1 MTQLLNTQGQ
11 TTVAVESSVSN
22 DVTDILT
29 QINTI
34 VSDLLSLLSNPVSS
48 DLNETLTDVSEL
60 LTELDTLVDNLSD
73 SLSGE
78 LVQTLQGITTRIQD
92 LLAQIDSGVNTDLS
106 QTQESSSWTVTTTT
120 TTTYKLNLKVSYQ
133 YTVVQMRT
141 CLSLA
146 QTYYMACQTNMN
158 QALTNSMKPST
169 MDTSTTAAL
178 CGILTDG
185 LQSLQNATDLLMGV
199 EKATQD
205 LVKITKS
212 TDATVQ
218 NLVKQIQ
225 DLTKNLSSVVTPEIN
240 QVMSYLNQTV
250 LDELANLLNQLN
262 NFTQSMNVSPLLQM
276 NYLLGDIR
284 YTVSKLLSQLT
295 TGTMVSDAITRLL
308 NAIDGVLDNN
318 VCVVSDVVTELGDV
332 LSSLT
337 AQLQILTSQDLQ
349 PSINQLQI
357 LLEETTMTEG
367 IIHGSQALNG
377 TVTNAMFNDTANVAS
392 RLYQKASNMAST
404 ILQASEA
411 LPTELDNISAGDN
424 GISIL
429 VNLDHQIQEQV
440 VDLLSVLEQ
449 ATNQTSSYLNGTVTN
464 NLIVLIRQL
473 NILTHFINNA
483 TAILIRY
490 KTNQIDPVQINSD
503 RGSFH
508 PKPRMDHWGHP

>member
-1 MTQLLNTQGQ
+1 MGSKI
-11 TTVAVESSVSN
+11 VFIAV
-22 DVTDILT
+22 LFF
-29 QINTI
+29 
-34 VSDLLSLLSNPVSS
+34 
-48 DLNETLTDVSEL
+48 
-60 LTELDTLVDNLSD
+60 
-73 SLSGE
+73 
-78 LVQTLQGITTRIQD
+78 IT
-92 LLAQIDSGVNTDLS
+92 
-106 QTQESSSWTVTTTT
+106 QTQESSSQTVTTTT

-169 MDTSTTAAL
+169 IDISTTVEL
-178 CGILTDG
+178 RGILTDG

-199 EKATQD
+199 GKATQD
-205 LVKITKS
+205 LLSITKS
-212 TDATVQ
+212 TDASVQ

-250 LDELANLLNQLN
+250 LDELVNLLNQLK

-349 PSINQLQI
+349 PSINQLQN
-357 LLEETTMTEG
+357 LLEQLIRGTNTNLSTLNNQLDSITSKLG
-367 IIHGSQALNG
+367 IPINKLLSGLNLSVSG
-377 TVTNAMFNDTANVAS
+377 ILSGIWSFINSSVFNLPANTNKI
-392 RLYQKASNMAST
+392 LPT
-404 ILQASEA
+404 IL
-411 LPTELDNISAGDN
+411 P
-424 GISIL
+424 GIG
-429 VNLDHQIQEQV
+429 NLLFGN
-440 VDLLSVLEQ
+440 LLGW
-449 ATNQTSSYLNGTVTN
+449 T
-464 NLIVLIRQL
+464 
-473 NILTHFINNA
+473 
-483 TAILIRY
+483 
-490 KTNQIDPVQINSD
+490 
-503 RGSFH
+503 
-508 PKPRMDHWGHP
+508 